1 MEWKKRKQKILS
13 SRPQQAPFNED
24 MKSFMAQL
32 FEQNFSAME
41 ERPQKQM
48 GERFEKMQSELKG
61 SLKDANV
68 EVDNI
73 EPSTSKPSPSKPSP
87 IKPSPSKPSSSK
99 PPPSIPSTRRSKRL
113 VKNP

>member
-1 MEWKKRKQKILS
+1 MEWKKGSKRFSLLD
-13 SRPQQAPFNED
+13 QQAPFNED
-24 MKSFMAQL
+24 KKSFMAQL

-41 ERPQKQM
+41 ERLQKQM
-48 GERFEKMQSELKG
+48 GERFEKMLSELKG
-61 SLKDANV
+61 SLKDASV
-68 EVDNI
+68 EVDDI

>member
-1 MEWKKRKQKILS
+1 MEWKKGSKRFSLLD
-13 SRPQQAPFNED
+13 QQAPFNED
-24 MKSFMAQL
+24 KKSFMAQL

-61 SLKDANV
+61 SLKDARV
-68 EVDNI
+68 EVDDI

-87 IKPSPSKPSSSK
+87 SH
-99 PPPSIPSTRRSKRL
+99 RRESNRRESHHQAFHL
-113 VKNP
+113 QGGPNAW